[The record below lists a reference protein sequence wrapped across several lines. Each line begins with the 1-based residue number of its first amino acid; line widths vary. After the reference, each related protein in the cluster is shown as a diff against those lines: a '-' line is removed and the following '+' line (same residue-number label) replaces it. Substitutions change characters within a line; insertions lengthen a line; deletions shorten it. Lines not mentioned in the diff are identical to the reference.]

1 MLEQAKIHFTQL
13 PNGIRSFPQNYSSLS
28 REEANSLNSTLD
40 PQKVTDIIQGLSAPE
55 QLLIKI
61 Q

>member
-40 PQKVTDIIQGLSAPE
+40 PQKVTDII
-55 QLLIKI
+55 
-61 Q
+61 